1 MNIDFFR
8 DEKIAV
14 NTGTDRLDEFLE
26 IVGAEGYRWL
36 NGTATSIPHASR
48 SLGERLCI
56 AASMTPRAMEEKR
69 LLYGG
74 IDDCI
79 NGGYVV
85 MTYDEFA
92 ERALED
98 TTDMITPM
106 QLASVLMIPG
116 KEDPHE

>member
-26 IVGAEGYRWL
+26 IVGAEGYHWL
-36 NGTATSIPHASR
+36 SGTVTSVPPVSR

-56 AASMTPRAMEEKR
+56 AASRAVEEKR

-79 NGGYVV
+79 KEGYVV

-116 KEDPHE
+116 KEDPHEQH